1 MKYQALLSRTALQR
15 TLVCAALA
23 AAYSSSWA
31 LPVFTLNP
39 TVLGGTSQVTA
50 DNILLSDFSNVT
62 FTGAT
67 TFSERG
73 YLSVTGF
80 QLGGSNIANDGGLNS
95 AYSLYFRIDAT
106 GHETSGNSSTNLQTT
121 PTFGVFD
128 TLTYTLFGA
137 TGNTTF
143 GFTGNTPTATGAA
156 PVTLATGTLAGNINS
171 VFTVPAS
178 GGAGFSPGANAQVS
192 FLTAVAPF
200 FVSPVPFY
208 NMAFTSFVNS
218 ATTVSTATG
227 GVNGFNITNGGGSLN
242 FAAPIPEPETY
253 ALMLAGLGVVGW
265 VARRRKA

>member
-1 MKYQALLSRTALQR
+1 MNYQALLSHPVFKR

-39 TVLGGTSQVTA
+39 ASLGGTSNVTA

-67 TFSERG
+67 TFSESG

-80 QLGGSNIANDGGLNS
+80 QLGGSNIASDGGLNS
-95 AYSLYFRIDAT
+95 NYSLYFKISAT
-106 GHETSGNSSTNLQTT
+106 GHETSGSSSTNLTTT

-137 TGNTTF
+137 SGNTTF
-143 GFTGNTPTATGAA
+143 GFAGNTPTATGGA
-156 PVTLATGTLAGNINS
+156 PTILATGALAGGGTNS

-178 GGAGFSPGANAQVS
+178 GGAGFSPGANAQVTFNTVLNS
-192 FLTAVAPF
+192 FFVAP
-200 FVSPVPFY
+200 SPFY
-208 NMAFTSFVNS
+208 NMAFTAFVNNS
-218 ATTVSTATG
+218 QTITKTDT
-227 GVNGFNITNGGGSLN
+227 GFNINNGGGNLS
-242 FAAPIPEPETY
+242 FAAPVPEPETY
-253 ALMLAGLGVVGW
+253 ALMLAGLGVVGF